1 MGAILASNF
10 KMYRCTTWTE
20 GDTHGG
26 VINTSAEIASSG
38 DQVIFDDVT
47 DDQRISGI
55 PGEYR
60 KVFIRNENADSV
72 NLKIWIEAN
81 YSATNESISIALGT
95 DAGVQSVEGVGATYA
110 TPANIGTGLDIGAL
124 AQNASKAVWI
134 KRVVTATGNGY
145 VADTFQ
151 LKIGMY

>member
-1 MGAILASNF
+1 MGTILASNF
-10 KMYRCTTWTE
+10 KMYQCTTWTE
-20 GDTHGG
+20 GSSHGG
-26 VINTSAEIASSG
+26 AINTSAEIASSG

-47 DDQRISGI
+47 DDERVAGDT
-55 PGEYR
+55 EYR

-72 NLKIWIEAN
+72 SLKIWIEAN
-81 YSATNESISIALGT
+81 YAATNESISIALGT

-110 TPANIGTGLDIGAL
+110 APTTIGTGLDIGAL

-134 KRVVTATGNGY
+134 KRVVTAAGNGY

>member
-1 MGAILASNF
+1 
-10 KMYRCTTWTE
+10 MYRCTTWAE
-20 GDTHGG
+20 GDSHGG
-26 VINTSAEIASSG
+26 AINTSAEIPSSG

-47 DDQRISGI
+47 DNERVSGDT
-55 PGEYR
+55 EYR

-72 NLKIWIEAN
+72 NLKVWIEAN
-81 YSATNESISIALGT
+81 YSATNESISISLGT
-95 DAGVQSVEGVGATYA
+95 DAGVQSVEGAGATYA
-110 TPANIGTGLDIGAL
+110 TPTTIGTGLDIGTL

-134 KRVVTATGNGY
+134 KRVVTAAGNGY